1 MPASWW
7 NKIYRNRDI
16 TVQPASRLGSARCPI
31 PLPNVQ
37 FPAPINPFAL
47 ANERAY
53 QCWREWKLSD
63 YPARAEDL
71 IVSITDPFRISPVEK
86 QALLRRCQKANAGI
100 YRITA
105 GNIADKELVGAL
117 GRQFG
122 LVRLDR
128 NLRADE
134 DSITSLKVVPETRGT
149 YYIPY
154 TNRPLNWH
162 TDGYYNTLDE
172 QVRGVVLHCVSDAA
186 EGGENVYF
194 DHEMAYLLLRDE
206 NPDYLAALM
215 RPDAMTI
222 PANIEGGVEIR
233 PAQSGPVFSVEPH
246 TGSLH
251 MRYTARTRSIAWKDD
266 SKTRMA
272 VGFLSELLAG
282 ESAFL
287 FRHRLRPGEG
297 IICNNILHK
306 REAFADDP
314 ESGRTRL
321 LYRARFYDRIRGTEL
336 NTIWSGVQPCSG

>member
-1 MPASWW
+1 MSDSYTNMRSPASPSPF
-7 NKIYRNRDI
+7 D
-16 TVQPASRLGSARCPI
+16 PAD
-31 PLPNVQ
+31 
-37 FPAPINPFAL
+37 
-47 ANERAY
+47 EHAY

-63 YPARAEDL
+63 YPGRAEDL
-71 IVSITDPFRISPVEK
+71 IVSIANPFRLSPAEK
-86 QALLRRCQKANAGI
+86 MALLQRCRKANAAI

-105 GNIADKELVGAL
+105 GDIADKDLVASL

-134 DSITSLKVVPETRGT
+134 DSITSLKVVPETSGT

-162 TDGYYNTLDE
+162 TDGYYNTPDE

-186 EGGENVYF
+186 EGGENVYL

-206 NPDYLAALM
+206 NPEYPAALM
-215 RPDAMTI
+215 QPDAMTI
-222 PANIEGGVEIR
+222 PANIEDGVEIR
-233 PAQSGPVFSVEPH
+233 PAQTGPVFSVEPH
-246 TGSLH
+246 GGSLH

-266 SKTRMA
+266 SDTRKA
-272 VGFLSELLAG
+272 VGFLAELLAG
-282 ESAFL
+282 ESAWL

-314 ESGRTRL
+314 GKGRTRL
-321 LYRARFYDRIRGTEL
+321 LYRARYYDRIRGTEL
-336 NTIWSGVQPCSG
+336 NTIWSGVRPCSG